1 MVSVAC
7 HKMSSNFFNISGLLH
22 RGYHCTI
29 TLFIR
34 CVQNRFAPTSL
45 VGYSRTGR
53 CSKVVT
59 LTLCPMPPCFPLP
72 LSLLR
77 ARPPPP
83 VQSAKEDFLAG
94 KIMMIQS
101 RKRNKTPP
109 TTKTCRG
116 RPDTSFPPKIGRYVY
131 TYLSTSKSPRYYSVV
146 GAFLGFYETGY
157 LACQAK

>member
-1 MVSVAC
+1 MVHSWFATST
-7 HKMSSNFFNISGLLH
+7 KNRPFTAMLISCSGGTCL
-22 RGYHCTI
+22 I
-29 TLFIR
+29 
-34 CVQNRFAPTSL
+34 L

-72 LSLLR
+72 RSLRRPRGLR
-77 ARPPPP
+77 R
-83 VQSAKEDFLAG
+83 QFKSAKEDFLAG

-116 RPDTSFPPKIGRYVY
+116 RPDTSFPPKIGRY

-146 GAFLGFYETGY
+146 GAFFGFDETGY